1 MHNFERVFLLVFY
14 SIFSKLCKQR
24 GISETA
30 ALQEIGLSSG
40 NLKNWKDG
48 RTPKTNVLNKVALYF
63 GVSMDYLLGKTE
75 IRNDV
80 NDEDIKFALFG
91 GTDEIT
97 DEIYNEV
104 KSFAQYI
111 KEKYK
116 KKSD

>member
-1 MHNFERVFLLVFY
+1 MHNFERVFLSVFY
-14 SIFSKLCKQR
+14 SIFSKLCKQK

-48 RTPKTNVLNKVALYF
+48 RIPKTDVLNKVASYF
-63 GVSMDYLLGKTE
+63 GVSMDYLLGKSE
-75 IRNDV
+75 VRNSV
-80 NDEDIKFALFG
+80 NDDDIKFALFG
-91 GTDEIT
+91 GADEIT
-97 DEIYNEV
+97 DEMYSEV
-104 KSFAQYI
+104 MNFAQYV